1 MPNVVDVLE
10 CWPHAA
16 AREIPVRAVLRGGDA
31 DQPRAAGDV
40 LPAVEGARL
49 QEDVRA
55 RAAAEWDELML
66 ETGAALL
73 ASSARSRNI
82 TVNAESSDKPNSD
95 DKLFVDDIRDYFGC
109 GRTSAYKILK
119 VLPSKKVG
127 GRVFVYRRDLEAYM
141 REHGGIYTGEK
152 YKLQMLNER

>member
-1 MPNVVDVLE
+1 MSEFRSVERDVNE
-10 CWPHAA
+10 TMHC
-16 AREIPVRAVLRGGDA
+16 EIALSEMEVAVKDWCE
-31 DQPRAAGDV
+31 P
-40 LPAVEGARL
+40 EETE
-49 QEDVRA
+49 EDVRA

-152 YKLQMLNER
+152 YKLRMLNER